1 MEGDMRIPVIVVIA
15 VLVFL
20 LTRYV
25 ISRKL
30 LYFPVRGNPEQLAQ
44 ITARIPEA
52 EAIRIPLGNKTALH
66 GWLIK
71 KDLNRLPTVFYF
83 GGNAEEVSVNLPD
96 FSARVSA
103 NAVLV
108 NYRGY
113 GQSSGSPTEDRLKSD
128 ALLIYDHT
136 ANRLGL
142 DAARCVA
149 WGRSLGSS
157 MAAYLTLERGLSKLI
172 LTCPFDSIQALAG
185 AYYPSWLVNLVLE
198 DRHRTIDFA
207 HQITCPTLVLVAT
220 NDEVIPYQNTHRLY
234 ERLNGPKQLVPV
246 HGAGHN
252 TISGFDVYFNAVNTF
267 LEKDLERAGGDR
279 VGEISEK

>member
-1 MEGDMRIPVIVVIA
+1 MRIPVIVVIA

-30 LYFPVRGNPEQLAQ
+30 LYFPVKATPEQLAQ
-44 ITARIPEA
+44 ITARIPETK
-52 EAIRIPLGNKTALH
+52 AIQIPVGKKTVLH
-66 GWLIK
+66 GWLVK

-83 GGNAEEVSVNLPD
+83 GGNAEEVSVNLAD
-96 FSARVSA
+96 FSSRLNA
-103 NAVLV
+103 NVILV

-128 ALLIYDHT
+128 ALAIYDEM
-136 ANRLGL
+136 ADRLDL
-142 DAARCVA
+142 DSAHCAA

-157 MAAYLTLERGLSKLI
+157 MAAWLALERGLGKLI
-172 LTCPFDSIQALAG
+172 LTCPFDSIQAVAG

-207 HQITCPTLVLVAT
+207 RQITCPALILVAPE
-220 NDEVIPYQNTHRLY
+220 DEVIPYRHTHRLY
-234 ERLNGPKQLVPV
+234 ERLAGPKKLVPV

-252 TISGFDVYFNAVNTF
+252 TISSFEAYFNAVNTF
-267 LEKDLERAGGDR
+267 LEQDLKRPGSDLLPED
-279 VGEISEK
+279 SFQ

>member
-1 MEGDMRIPVIVVIA
+1 MRIPVIVVIA

-20 LTRYV
+20 LTRFV

-30 LYFPVRGNPEQLAQ
+30 LYFPVKADPEYLAQ

-52 EAIRIPLGNKTALH
+52 EAIRIPVGKKTVLH
-66 GWLIK
+66 GWLLK
-71 KDLNRLPTVFYF
+71 KDPARLPMVFYF
-83 GGNAEEVSVNLPD
+83 GGNAEEVSVNLKD
-96 FSARVSA
+96 FSDRLNA
-103 NAVLV
+103 NVILL

-128 ALLIYDHT
+128 ALAIFDHM
-136 ANRLGL
+136 ADRLGL
-142 DAARCVA
+142 DTARCAA

-157 MAAYLTLERGLSKLI
+157 VAAWLALERGLSKLI
-172 LTCPFDSIQALAG
+172 LTCPFDSIQAVAG

-207 HQITCPTLVLVAT
+207 RQITCPALILVAPD
-220 NDEVIPYQNTHRLY
+220 DEVIHYRHTHRLY
-234 ERLNGPKQLVPV
+234 ERLSGPKQLVPV

-252 TISGFDVYFNAVNTF
+252 TISSFDIYFKAVNTF
-267 LEKDLERAGGDR
+267 LEQDMNRPGSDQLPEA
-279 VGEISEK
+279 SLQ

>member
-1 MEGDMRIPVIVVIA
+1 MRIPVIVVIA

-20 LTRYV
+20 LTRFV

-30 LYFPVRGNPEQLAQ
+30 LYFPVKADPEYLAQ

-52 EAIRIPLGNKTALH
+52 EAIRIPVGKKAVLH
-66 GWLIK
+66 GWLLK
-71 KDLNRLPTVFYF
+71 KDPARLPMVFYF
-83 GGNAEEVSVNLPD
+83 GGNAEEVSVNLKD
-96 FSARVSA
+96 FSDRLNA
-103 NAVLV
+103 NVILV

-128 ALLIYDHT
+128 ALAIFDHM
-136 ANRLGL
+136 ADRLGL
-142 DAARCVA
+142 DPARCAA

-157 MAAYLTLERGLSKLI
+157 MAAWLALERGLGKLI
-172 LTCPFDSIQALAG
+172 LTCPFDSIQAVAG

-207 HQITCPTLVLVAT
+207 RQITCPALILVAPD
-220 NDEVIPYQNTHRLY
+220 DEVIPYRHTHRLY
-234 ERLNGPKQLVPV
+234 ERLSGPKQLVPV

-252 TISGFDVYFNAVNTF
+252 TISSFDIYFKAVNTF
-267 LEKDLERAGGDR
+267 LEQDMNRPGSDQLPEA
-279 VGEISEK
+279 SLQ